1 VAKTRKSKLRSRQAE
16 PEVMPEKAAE
26 LITSGLQNP
35 DDLLTTEQAAK
46 VLGTTPGTL
55 NTWRCVKRY
64 PLAYIKIGRSVKYRR
79 SDLVEFCNA
88 RRVVA

>member
-1 VAKTRKSKLRSRQAE
+1 MRKTNKVRPRRKQAE
-16 PEVMPEKAAE
+16 PEVIPEKTAE
-26 LITSGLQNP
+26 FITSCLQNP
-35 DDLLTTEQAAK
+35 DDLLTTEQAAQ
-46 VLGTTPGTL
+46 VLGTTAGTL

-79 SDLVEFCNA
+79 QDCVDFINA